1 MNVGAGIALPVC
13 RGELMLEEVLKK
25 IDLSRLSKRE
35 KVILA
40 ITSTVIIY
48 VIFYQMVYSSISLRE
63 RHLMDELNLTESEIS
78 SLEKQLRDLKAEIGR
93 LKLLEE
99 KGTKEQVSA
108 QVEELFPKGK
118 VLSGFLDDIT
128 KADRWEKVEFL
139 TVQPEAVEDRDLYL
153 ELSVR
158 MNLRSRYQD
167 LWNYLRVLESMPR
180 IINVRDIRIETNPE
194 INPYI
199 LSTLLVVTYMGK
211 E

>member
-1 MNVGAGIALPVC
+1 
-13 RGELMLEEVLKK
+13 MLEEVLKR
-25 IDLSRLSKRE
+25 IDLSRFSKRE
-35 KVILA
+35 KILLA
-40 ITSTVIIY
+40 ITSVVIIY
-48 VIFYQMVYSSISLRE
+48 VIFYQVVYSSISLRE
-63 RHLMDELNLTESEIS
+63 RHLMAEVNLTESEIS
-78 SLEKQLRDLKAEIGR
+78 SLEKQLSDLKAEIGR

-118 VLSGFLDDIT
+118 VLSSFLDDIT
-128 KADRWEKVEFL
+128 RADRWEKVEFL
-139 TVQPEAVEDRDLYL
+139 TVQPEAVEDRGLYL

-180 IINVRDIRIETNPE
+180 IINVRDIKIETNLE

-199 LSTLLVVTYMGK
+199 VSTLTIVTYMGK

>member
-1 MNVGAGIALPVC
+1 MF
-13 RGELMLEEVLKK
+13 EEVLKR
-25 IDLSRLSKRE
+25 IDLSRFSKRE
-35 KVILA
+35 KILLA
-40 ITSTVIIY
+40 ITSVVIIY
-48 VIFYQMVYSSISLRE
+48 VIFYQVVYSSISLKE
-63 RHLMDELNLTESEIS
+63 RHLIDEVNLTESEIS
-78 SLEKQLRDLKAEIGR
+78 SLEKQLSDLKTEIGR

-118 VLSGFLDDIT
+118 VLSSFLDDIT
-128 KADRWEKVEFL
+128 RADRWGKVEFL
-139 TVQPEAVEDRDLYL
+139 TVQPEAVEDRGLYL

-180 IINVRDIRIETNPE
+180 IINVRDIKIETNLE

-199 LSTLLVVTYMGK
+199 LSTLTIVTYMGK